1 MKRFAFL
8 VICALFA
15 LYFVLIPSTG
25 GLGIVDAKELPGLS
39 SVGELVGNGWKAII
53 SPQWD
58 TSVGWASVEGAT
70 PAATMTPTATVE
82 PTAAPATATPVPSS
96 SPTPTVTPTP
106 PPLVTIEENFKGEF
120 RGGVGSDVG
129 ESWTSYVLDGP
140 PTYDGEKNT
149 RIGGGLAQKISGHAA
164 FRAGV
169 YRQVGTT
176 AGTPYTV
183 TINCQLYPLAEGTIR
198 FGLDPYGGTDATS
211 TNIVWQETTELGKWV
226 GMVQTGTAGANA
238 ITIFLE
244 VHNPT
249 GFNTNAYFDELTI
262 EVHPPV

>member
-1 MKRFAFL
+1 MKRIAFL
-8 VICALFA
+8 IICALFA

-39 SVGELVGNGWKAII
+39 GVEELVGSGWKAII
-53 SPQWD
+53 SPEWD

-70 PAATMTPTATVE
+70 PAATMTPTTPAESSV
-82 PTAAPATATPVPSS
+82 APAADTSMPAST
-96 SPTPTVTPTP
+96 PTPTVTPTP
-106 PPLVTIEENFKGEF
+106 PPLVSIEENFKGEF
-120 RGGVGSDVG
+120 QGGVGNDVG
-129 ESWTSYVLDGP
+129 EDWTSYVLEGP
-140 PTYDGEKNT
+140 PTYDGERNT
-149 RIGGGLAQKISGHAA
+149 RIDGGLAQKISGHAA

-198 FGLDPYGGTDATS
+198 FGLDPYGGADATS

-226 GMVQTGTAGANA
+226 RMVQTGTAGASV
-238 ITIFLE
+238 ITVFLE

-249 GFNTNAYFDELTI
+249 GFNTNAYFDEMTI
-262 EVHPPV
+262 EVHPPA